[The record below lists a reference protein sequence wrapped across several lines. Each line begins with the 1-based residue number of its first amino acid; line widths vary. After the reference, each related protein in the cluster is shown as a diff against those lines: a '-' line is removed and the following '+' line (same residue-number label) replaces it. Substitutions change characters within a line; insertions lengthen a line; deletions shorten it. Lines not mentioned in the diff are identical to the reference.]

1 MSIPPAL
8 IQTVLIQLVP
18 LLLPGA
24 NGDATEARDTALQTI
39 AAYKPQ
45 TADEFI
51 LAAKIVTFNLK
62 SFETVRIAASPDLA
76 IARMLR
82 LESSAASLSREA
94 VKAER
99 QLRQIQKA
107 RQDASPAV
115 AEPEHEPAAV
125 PEPAPQ
131 PIPPKVRTATPAA
144 SYADMEHEYE
154 AHVAAALKSA
164 EAHLAAIAAA
174 SLDPGAFAQAA

>member
-62 SFETVRIAASPDLA
+62 SF
-76 IARMLR
+76 ARMLR
-82 LESSAASLSREA
+82 LESSAAGLSREA